1 MLLPRFKQDH
11 SCGNMLKCVRPF
23 KLNGNRPLVTKWVN
37 TGLYISGIP
46 YRATFTTRLTLYILG
61 SLDTGHETY
70 TAAPVTWKWH
80 NCIPEMHNWNVCS
93 HLQLSVQL
101 HPNGLMASKTC
112 SLWASEVYKNPNSVT
127 NSLWA
132 WLNSPTQG
140 NNRLG
145 ILLRA
150 SLNILEGILYWI
162 NCLDCNKQA
171 KSGPA
176 WSNFPCI
183 HHYLL

>member
-1 MLLPRFKQDH
+1 MGQHWSIYFR
-11 SCGNMLKCVRPF
+11 
-23 KLNGNRPLVTKWVN
+23 N
-37 TGLYISGIP
+37 TISGNLHNS
-46 YRATFTTRLTLYILG
+46 THTLHTRQPRHRTWN
-61 SLDTGHETY
+61 

-80 NCIPEMHNWNVCS
+80 NCIPELHNWNACS